1 MQQKALADVTTWPN
15 EPVQLIGS
23 KCDACGATT
32 FPVQNRCPRCSKSVM
47 SELALPSKGTL
58 TAWTTQGFAPKE
70 PFLAHD
76 DPNFEPFGVG
86 LVRLGDVVQVEAR
99 LTTAD
104 PDQLELGMPL
114 ELVMVPIAT
123 DEDGAEVLSF
133 AFAPSK

>member
-15 EPVQLIGS
+15 EPLQLIGS

-47 SELALPSKGTL
+47 SELHLPSK
-58 TAWTTQGFAPKE
+58 GFAPKE
-70 PFLAHD
+70 PFLGHD

-123 DEDGAEVLSF
+123 DEDGTEVLSF